1 MDQVKQTT
9 MAGQLYCLSL
19 EPTLTVDD
27 KNKKK
32 PLVLSFQSAFEMR
45 DWQEQVASRLMRLM
59 EPKPTRTSSSS
70 LSINRRRGV
79 ILSSIDVENFDC
91 HSPTPPSPAT
101 ESVVSSSASSVSSAF
116 SLHQS
121 YSALPSLYTTK
132 SNKYGGPDSN
142 DLSTSPTFL
151 QYKNQFHL

>member
-9 MAGQLYCLSL
+9 VAGQLYCLSL

-32 PLVLSFQSAFEMR
+32 PLVLCFASAFEMR
-45 DWQEQVASRLMRLM
+45 DWQEQVASRLMRLRQ
-59 EPKPTRTSSSS
+59 PKPTASLSS
-70 LSINRRRGV
+70 LNRRRGI
-79 ILSSIDVENFDC
+79 ILSSIDVESFDGR
-91 HSPTPPSPAT
+91 SPTPSPT
-101 ESVVSSSASSVSSAF
+101 SESTVSSSASSVSSTL

-121 YSALPSLYTTK
+121 YAAPSC
-132 SNKYGGPDSN
+132 SCRESN

-151 QYKNQFHL
+151 QYKNQFHI